1 MVVLKYQRLHHSS
14 IGYGHARLSSFGT
27 SNFFKKNLCTRTGI
41 FLFVIFIALVPT
53 CGSCCFIRVTSP
65 SLYWVLV
72 LVFHRSIEGKLLNE
86 ILICGKCQR
95 MSNMMVFWYLLVSEI
110 VLSAGNLIALEELS
124 MHW

>member
-1 MVVLKYQRLHHSS
+1 MYPHRDV
-14 IGYGHARLSSFGT
+14 
-27 SNFFKKNLCTRTGI
+27 
-41 FLFVIFIALVPT
+41 LFVIFTAPVPT
-53 CGSCCFIRVTSP
+53 CGSCCFIHVTSP

-95 MSNMMVFWYLLVSEI
+95 MSNMMVFWYLLVSDI